1 MREIWRD
8 NQFYDRRI
16 YFGPPKKSYGFWKF
30 MGDCFMTLMTCGLWL
45 IWIFVR
51 EMRGRR

>member
-1 MREIWRD
+1 MRR
-8 NQFYDRRI
+8 
-16 YFGPPKKSYGFWKF
+16 YGCMSFLFDIF
-30 MGDCFMTLMTCGLWL
+30 MVAITGGLWL